1 MSGNFNINAHFK
13 IKDSASHVFG
23 KLSKQAHSLGRQFK
37 SVTAA
42 GSHLVGSMGKILAP
56 LTVMTGVAGNTFVQG
71 IKGAREYANSI
82 ADLTERLGVSAEFL
96 QKQHYIA
103 KLNASS
109 AEDMNTALGKLLKQ
123 YGALKSG
130 TGALYAGLQKIS
142 PALSNQLK
150 GAKSTEEA
158 FNLMLKAIRKVEDPA
173 KKVYL
178 AQLAFGEAG
187 KSMINIAN
195 QSEESLAALAKEAQ
209 DAGLVMD
216 DAAIKGAADLGQEL
230 DNMHEHIRGVFNQ
243 LASKLIPILIP
254 FIKRIT
260 EWIKANREL
269 IGTKVDAFI
278 KQFAEVL
285 KKIDLEAILNG
296 LSMFGSAC
304 LKVTDFIAS
313 MNKWLLLFAVLLGSG
328 VVCNVLSLVTSLG
341 KLLMM
346 LPGIQ
351 TAFTVLIA
359 VVKALSLGVL
369 KLGIAFMA
377 TPIGWICAGVAAVV
391 ARFILLWNK
400 CEGFRN
406 FWIKLWEVIKT
417 SFKAAVDFI
426 GNLID
431 AIMHPFDTM
440 MKNFERLKKVGG
452 WIADKLGFG
461 GDDEEEAKAQNGAT
475 KELAPTTLQ
484 QTSAAGR
491 QQNSYSEVVVK
502 FDNMPKEASV
512 EKVSQ
517 EGKTDLGV
525 EYGYALGGA

>member
-1 MSGNFNINAHFK
+1 MAGNFNINANFK
-13 IKDSASHVFG
+13 LKDSASHVFG
-23 KLSKQAHSLGRQFK
+23 KLSKHAQSLGRQFK
-37 SVTAA
+37 SVTSA
-42 GSHLVGSMGKILAP
+42 GSRVVGSMGKILAP

-109 AEDMNTALGKLLKQ
+109 AEDMNSALGKLSKQ

-142 PALSNQLK
+142 PALSKQLQ

-158 FNLMLKAIRKVEDPA
+158 FNLMIKAIRKVDDPA

-178 AQLAFGEAG
+178 SQLAFGEAG

-195 QSEESLAALAKEAQ
+195 QSEESLDALDKEAKE
-209 DAGLVMD
+209 AGLVMD
-216 DAAIKGAADLGQEL
+216 DAAIKGAQEL
-230 DNMHEHIRGVFNQ
+230 GDTMTDMREHIRGVFNQ

-278 KQFAEVL
+278 KQFSELLNKV
-285 KKIDLEAILNG
+285 DLEKILNG
-296 LSMFGSAC
+296 LSSFASAC
-304 LKVTDFIAS
+304 LKVTGFLAG
-313 MNKWLLLFAVLLGSG
+313 MNKYLLGLAVLLGSG
-328 VVCNVLSLVTSLG
+328 VICNILSLVTSLG
-341 KLLMM
+341 KLLVM
-346 LPGIQ
+346 LPGVQ
-351 TAFTVLIA
+351 TAFGVLIT
-359 VVKALSLGVL
+359 VVKALSLGIL
-369 KLGIAFMA
+369 KLGIAFMT
-377 TPIGWICAGVAAVV
+377 TPIGWICAGIAAVV
-391 ARFILLWNK
+391 AGFILLWNK

-406 FWIKLWEVIKT
+406 FWKKLWEVIKT
-417 SFKAAVDFI
+417 TFKAAVDFI
-426 GNLID
+426 GKLIN

-440 MKNFERLKKVGG
+440 MKNFERLKKIGG
-452 WIADKLGFG
+452 WVADKLGFG
-461 GDDEEEAKAQNGAT
+461 SNEDEKKENSQTSSGA
-475 KELAPTTLQ
+475 ELAPTTLQ
-484 QTSAAGR
+484 QTSANR

-512 EKVSQ
+512 EKISQ

>member
-1 MSGNFNINAHFK
+1 MAGNFNINAHFK

-37 SVTAA
+37 SVTSA
-42 GSHLVGSMGKILAP
+42 GSRLVGSMGKILAP

-109 AEDMNTALGKLLKQ
+109 AEDMNTALGKLSKQ

-130 TGALYAGLQKIS
+130 TGALYSGLQKIS

-216 DAAIKGAADLGQEL
+216 DAAIKGAQEL
-230 DNMHEHIRGVFNQ
+230 GDTMTDMREHIRGVFNQ

-269 IGTKVDAFI
+269 IGTNVDAFI
-278 KQFAEVL
+278 KQFSEVL
-285 KKIDLEAILNG
+285 KKIDLESILNG

-304 LKVTDFIAS
+304 LKVTEFITG
-313 MNKWLLLFAVLLGSG
+313 MNKYLLLFAVLLGSG
-328 VVCNVLSLVTSLG
+328 VICNVLSLVTSLG

-351 TAFTVLIA
+351 TAFSVLIT
-359 VVKALSLGVL
+359 VVKALSLGIL

-391 ARFILLWNK
+391 AGFILLWNK

-406 FWIKLWEVIKT
+406 FWIKLWEVIKS

-461 GDDEEEAKAQNGAT
+461 GDDEEEKAQPDAV

-484 QTSAAGR
+484 QTSAMSK

-512 EKVSQ
+512 EKISQ